1 MGVWVWAVWGRLKRN
16 TEYGE
21 RSRSADIG
29 VGGADALLLD
39 GGIGIRVEY
48 SLLFERRRP
57 LFRDARILM
66 VRRAHLARGPRPKWS
81 GHYTKHG
88 VAATACTVPPGV
100 PPRIADGTFSLTH
113 RADVLFFQSFAVFVV
128 LTDFETFKC
137 CCLYLLFIEL

>member
-1 MGVWVWAVWGRLKRN
+1 M
-16 TEYGE
+16 
-21 RSRSADIG
+21 
-29 VGGADALLLD
+29 GGADALLLD

-66 VRRAHLARGPRPKWS
+66 VRRAHLARGPRPTWS

-88 VAATACTVPPGV
+88 VATTACTVPPGV
-100 PPRIADGTFSLTH
+100 PPRIADGTFSPTH
-113 RADVLFFQSFAVFVV
+113 RADVLFFQSFAVIVV